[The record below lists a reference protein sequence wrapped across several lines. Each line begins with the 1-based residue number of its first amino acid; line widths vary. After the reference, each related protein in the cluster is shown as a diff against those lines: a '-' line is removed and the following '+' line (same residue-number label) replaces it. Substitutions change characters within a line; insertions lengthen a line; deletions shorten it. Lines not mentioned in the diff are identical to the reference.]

1 MDDKGTKVL
10 PKKKPPLPQNR
21 ILPTEEEIDFEHLEG
36 GPESEMP
43 HVNEIE

>member
-10 PKKKPPLPQNR
+10 PKKLPPIPSNR

-36 GPESEMP
+36 SPESEAP
-43 HVNEIE
+43 HFNEI